1 MLIRLAYDIQF
12 DLPADVAMVAL
23 LHVHPSRTH
32 DLLEPDELQTEPKLN
47 VTSYLDTFGNRCTRF
62 MAPRGHLR
70 LSCSA
75 LIKDSGNPDP
85 VSHVAQ
91 ETPVADL
98 PNELLRFLL
107 ASRYCEV
114 DLFANIAFQLFGQ
127 ITPGWPRVQAICDW
141 VHSWVKFDYQQARP
155 TKTAMDV
162 YNERVGV
169 CRDFQHLAIT
179 FCRALNIP
187 ARYATG
193 YLGDIGVPVVLPM
206 DFSAW
211 FEVWLDGRWWAFDAR
226 NNMPRISRIL
236 MATGRDAADVALTT
250 SFGQADLRYFFVV
263 TEEEIPAPLDQQA
276 EQALD
281 PTLGLPYF
289 VSPPGA

>member
-23 LHVHPSRTH
+23 LHVHPSRVH
-32 DLLEPDELQTEPKLN
+32 DLLEPDELKTEPKLN
-47 VTSYLDTFGNRCTRF
+47 VTSYQDTFGNQCARF
-62 MAPRGHLR
+62 VAPRGHLR
-70 LSCSA
+70 LSSSS
-75 LIKDSGNPDP
+75 LIRDSGLPDP
-85 VSHVAQ
+85 VNESAG

-98 PNELLRFLL
+98 PNEMLRFLL
-107 ASRYCEV
+107 SSRYCEV

-127 ITPGWPRVQAICDW
+127 TTPGWPRVKAICDW
-141 VHSWVKFDYQQARP
+141 VHSHIKFDYQKARP

-162 YNERVGV
+162 YNTPFGV

-226 NNMPRISRIL
+226 NNMPRIGRVL

-250 SFGQADLRYFFVV
+250 SFGQADLRHFFVV
-263 TEEEIPAPLDQQA
+263 SEEEIPAPVDEEA
-276 EQALD
+276 KEALE
-281 PTLGLPYF
+281 PTFGLPYF
-289 VSPPGA
+289 ASPPGA